1 MLCIQ
6 PTIRTDSAYC
16 KYRRMVIND
25 LDIYTNIVN
34 ISLIPC
40 SVDVNGMG
48 IVDDENAVGLLG
60 NAECRTSYP
69 TLL

>member
-16 KYRRMVIND
+16 KYRRI
-25 LDIYTNIVN
+25 LTEYLYTYTNIVN
-34 ISLIPC
+34 ISLILC
-40 SVDVNGMG
+40 SVDVNGIG

>member
-1 MLCIQ
+1 
-6 PTIRTDSAYC
+6 
-16 KYRRMVIND
+16 MVIND
-25 LDIYTNIVN
+25 LDTYTNIVN
-34 ISLIPC
+34 VSLIPC